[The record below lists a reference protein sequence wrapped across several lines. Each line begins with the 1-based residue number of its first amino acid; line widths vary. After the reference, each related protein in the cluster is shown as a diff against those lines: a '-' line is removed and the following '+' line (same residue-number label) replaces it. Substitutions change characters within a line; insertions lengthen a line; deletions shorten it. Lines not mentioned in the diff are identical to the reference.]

1 MTTVLSI
8 IGAIIIIGIFVTCH
22 EFGHYYVGKK
32 SGIGIVEFAV
42 GFGPKLWSK
51 VKNGIRYSI
60 RLIPLG
66 GFTQFVGEDEEI
78 KNDPRA
84 FNNTPIWKRF
94 LTILAGPVMNL
105 IFALLMTVIVLVGF
119 GDAAPYVVEVD
130 PTMPAYEAGLMPGD
144 RIAGVNGEKI
154 DFYQFEFQKTV
165 LGTGLSGYEGDS
177 LSIDI
182 EREGELMTVEVPLAQ
197 TADGPRMGI
206 SYGVFRRNF
215 SFFEG
220 LKLSF
225 KWMYYVI
232 VELLSALIGMFT
244 GKHNIQDM
252 GGIVYT
258 VQIISEVIRTGWEN
272 VFRIGAMLSI
282 NLGVFNLLPFPA
294 LDGGRLVFLG
304 IEKITKNGV
313 SKNVEAIFN
322 MVGMVILLL
331 LAAVLVFVDVGRI
344 MGG

>member
-1 MTTVLSI
+1 MTTVLCI
-8 IGAIIIIGIFVTCH
+8 IGAIIILGIFVTCH

-60 RLIPLG
+60 RAIPLG

-78 KNDPRA
+78 PNDPRA
-84 FNNTPIWKRF
+84 FNNAPIWKRF

-105 IFALLMTVIVLVGF
+105 IFALIMTMIVLVGF

-130 PTMPAYEAGLMPGD
+130 PNLPAYEAGLMAGD
-144 RIAGVNGEKI
+144 RIASVDGVAV
-154 DFYQFEFQKTV
+154 DFYNFEFQKTA
-165 LGTGLSGYEGDS
+165 LGKGLASYEGDTV
-177 LSIDI
+177 SIEV
-182 EREGELMTVEVPLAQ
+182 EREGELMNIDVPIAD
-197 TADGPRMGI
+197 TADGRKIGI
-206 SYGVFRRNF
+206 SYGVYRRTF
-215 SFFEG
+215 TFWEG
-220 LKLSF
+220 ISLSF
-225 KWMYYVI
+225 KWMYLVI
-232 VELLSALIGMFT
+232 VELLSALWGMIA
-244 GKHNIQDM
+244 GGQGLQDV

-272 VFRIGAMLSI
+272 LFRIAAMLSI

-294 LDGGRLVFLG
+294 LDGGRIVFLG
-304 IEKITKNGV
+304 IEKVTNNGV
-313 SKNVEAIFN
+313 SKKVEGVFN
-322 MVGMVILLL
+322 MVGMVILLGLAL
-331 LAAVLVFVDVGRI
+331 LLVFVDIRRL